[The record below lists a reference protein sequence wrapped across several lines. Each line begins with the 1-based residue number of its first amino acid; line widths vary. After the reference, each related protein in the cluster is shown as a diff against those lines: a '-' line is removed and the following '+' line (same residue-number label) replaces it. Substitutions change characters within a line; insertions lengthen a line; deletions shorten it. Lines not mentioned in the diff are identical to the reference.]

1 MIQISFKSEDHLLLL
16 IIEKIKVGRV
26 SKRYNKMVR
35 MDFRN
40 DNLYLGIAK

>member
-16 IIEKIKVGRV
+16 INEKIKVDRV
-26 SKRYNKMVR
+26 SKWYNKMVH
-35 MDFRN
+35 MDFRY